1 MTKAQARRSSRQ
13 AKKYEVRFK
22 ITENNKKRREEKRKR
37 IANSPKTAYRKV
49 MRLAKAEAK
58 YIVNLSR
65 RGINTK
71 P

>member
-22 ITENNKKRREEKRKR
+22 INKKRREEKRKR